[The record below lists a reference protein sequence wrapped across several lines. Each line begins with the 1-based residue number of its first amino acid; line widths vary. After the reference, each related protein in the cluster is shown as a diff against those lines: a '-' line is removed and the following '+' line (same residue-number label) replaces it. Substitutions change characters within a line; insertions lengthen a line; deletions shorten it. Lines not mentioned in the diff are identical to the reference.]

1 MSLCCFLI
9 AMNSSR
15 CSWNIFFHMSF
26 KIISGNNVEVIHLPS
41 RESIISLLKS
51 GTLFC
56 PFLVFKLFYYLPWI
70 LKTLREQFGNLVL
83 KSPHYFGAS
92 SILILPL
99 PSSRAFGTT
108 SVASTVLDPKS
119 FLLDENDKRKV
130 KIRTLC
136 PLFYGR
142 QSLFTNSDR
151 QKMLTQPTHQR
162 CLHFNPWLGRI
173 LLVTY

>member
-1 MSLCCFLI
+1 MKHS
-9 AMNSSR
+9 
-15 CSWNIFFHMSF
+15 FHISF

-41 RESIISLLKS
+41 RESIISLLKT

-56 PFLVFKLFYYLPWI
+56 PFLVFKLFYYPLWI

-92 SILILPL
+92 SILIQEPTVGTA
-99 PSSRAFGTT
+99 SSLISSFRYNQCWVYSFR
-108 SVASTVLDPKS
+108 SKELSTWW
-119 FLLDENDKRKV
+119 NDKRKV

-136 PLFYGR
+136 PLFYGK

-151 QKMLTQPTHQR
+151 QKKLTQPTHQR
-162 CLHFNPWLGRI
+162 CLHFNPWVGRI
-173 LLVTY
+173 FLVTY